1 MNLHIGNTT
10 HDFAKPLVMGV
21 INTTPDSFSDGG
33 SFLDVDAAVR
43 HGLKLVDE
51 GADILDIGG
60 ESTRPGSE
68 PVDASEE
75 MRRVLPVI
83 EGLIAATNIPISID
97 TNKAL
102 VAREACERGASMIN
116 DVTGLSGDPNM
127 VNVVAETGATLCLMH
142 MQGTPVTMQ
151 ENVTYTDVCTD
162 IEHTLSQAINKA
174 LEHDIDFERIVIDPG
189 IGFGKH
195 LPHNLALIQS
205 CGVMASRLK
214 RPILMGVSRKS
225 FLGELT
231 NRSVDQRTYG
241 TAAAITACVLAGAH
255 IVRVHDVAAARDVVA
270 VAHALRNTANG
281 GGRN

>member
-33 SFLDVDAAVR
+33 SFLDVDGAVH
-43 HGLKLVDE
+43 HGLTLIDE

-60 ESTRPGSE
+60 ESTRPGSD

-83 EGLIAATNIPISID
+83 EGLTAVTTVPVSID
-97 TNKAL
+97 TTKAV
-102 VAREACERGASMIN
+102 VARAACERGATMIN

-127 VNVVAETGATLCLMH
+127 ANVVAETGAALCLMH
-142 MQGTPVTMQ
+142 MQGTPATMQ
-151 ENVTYTDVCTD
+151 KSVSYTDVCTD
-162 IEHTLSQAINKA
+162 IEQTLSQAIAKA
-174 LEHDIDFERIVIDPG
+174 LEHGIEFERIVIDPG
-189 IGFGKH
+189 IGFGKY
-195 LPHNLALIQS
+195 LQHNLALIQS
-205 CGVMASRLK
+205 CGVMAKRLK

-231 NRSVDQRTYG
+231 KRSVDQRAFG
-241 TAAAITACVLAGAH
+241 TAAAVTACVLAGAH

-270 VAHALRNTANG
+270 VAHALRNASDD
-281 GGRN
+281 GRRD